1 MATNDARRTKIT
13 ARDGIQMRR
22 DLVLTRLMDRGLL
35 VGRLV
40 FVGMATKG
48 SETSLMTRSQA
59 GPGVGIASQRGSDL
73 KVPKSANMM
82 LRQEIP
88 VGGRLIYFIDQWEKI
103 TDDQWVLSILKSGYL
118 LEFRK
123 VPKFY
128 GIKETTCSGQ
138 DVPIY
143 QNAISNLLEKQVI
156 EPVLIQN
163 KNTGFYSTL
172 FIIPKKN
179 GKLRPVTNLRP
190 LNKYLLKKHFK
201 MDTLQKVINLVKKG
215 DWAISIDLTDAYLH
229 IPVHVSHRK
238 FLRFHIKG
246 QSYQWKAMCVGP
258 TSAPRVYTKIMSV
271 VMAYL
276 HLQNI
281 RIVAYLDDLLILNQS
296 KTDLQ
301 KDRKKCINLLL
312 SLGFIINVEKS
323 NLEPSQAIVNLGT
336 SFLLNVG
343 LVKPTEERI
352 QKLQK
357 AVWSILRGQN
367 QATDF
372 LHLLGIIASCIEIIP
387 NARLFMR
394 PIQLHLLAF
403 WKPSS
408 QNLEKKIPITNHL
421 KMHLNWWLNKCN
433 LLKGRSIVQKQ
444 AQVTVTTDASKTGY
458 GGHMN
463 SKIVQGEWSEEQ
475 KGWHINLL
483 EMEAVYLTVKHFLRS
498 LQGQTV
504 LIRSDNTTVLCTIR
518 KQTGRYQVP
527 SAMLQ
532 NVGSVEL
539 GNRTQH
545 SVKSGPRSRKGQHT
559 GRQTKSVQNIT
570 NRMDV
575 EQSNSSKNFSHLGIS
590 PCGPVCIKSKQIDR
604 HLLFMGQRPPSP
616 GHRCTDIV
624 MAKPVCVRIP
634 PPPQYVLYQRFCST

>member
-1 MATNDARRTKIT
+1 
-13 ARDGIQMRR
+13 
-22 DLVLTRLMDRGLL
+22 
-35 VGRLV
+35 
-40 FVGMATKG
+40 
-48 SETSLMTRSQA
+48 MTRSQA

-73 KVPKSANMM
+73 KVPKSENMM

-88 VGGRLIYFIDQWEKI
+88 AGGRLSYFIDQWEKI
-103 TDDQWVLSILKSGYL
+103 TDDQWVLSILKSGHL

-143 QNAISNLLEKQVI
+143 QNEISNLLEKQVI
-156 EPVLIQN
+156 EPVFIQN
-163 KNTGFYSTL
+163 QNTGFYSTL

-229 IPVHVSHRK
+229 IPIHVSHCK

-246 QSYQWKAMCVGP
+246 QSYQWKAMCFGP

-323 NLEPSQAIVNLGT
+323 NLEPSQAIVYLGT

-343 LVKPTEERI
+343 LVQPTEERI

-408 QNLEKKIPITNHL
+408 QNLEKKIPITNHFKNASKL
-421 KMHLNWWLNKCN
+421 VVK
-433 LLKGRSIVQKQ
+433 QKQ
-444 AQVTVTTDASKTGY
+444 SVKRKVNSSKTGPGHCDNRCIKNRLWRSHELQNSPRRMVRGTKRLAHKSFRD
-458 GGHMN
+458 GGSVSN
-463 SKIVQGEWSEEQ
+463 SKTLPKVTS
-475 KGWHINLL
+475 
-483 EMEAVYLTVKHFLRS
+483 
-498 LQGQTV
+498 
-504 LIRSDNTTVLCTIR
+504 RSDSVDQKRQHNRGTIR

-590 PCGPVCIKSKQIDR
+590 PCGPVCIKSKQTDGD
-604 HLLFMGQRPPSP
+604 LLFMGQRPPSP

-624 MAKPVCVRIP
+624 MAKHVCVRIP
-634 PPPQYVLYQRFCST
+634 PNMSYTKDSAAHEKISLSDNSHSPFLA